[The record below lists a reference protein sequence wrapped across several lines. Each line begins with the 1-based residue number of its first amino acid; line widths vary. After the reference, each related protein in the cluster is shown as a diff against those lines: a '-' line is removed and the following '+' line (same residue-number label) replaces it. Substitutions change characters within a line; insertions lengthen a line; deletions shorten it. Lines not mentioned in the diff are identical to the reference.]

1 MKKTIQPKFRTAY
14 NLGNENYSEK
24 HSDDGLTEQHH
35 ADTCDINKILAQFM
49 ETGILPT
56 STNKDPQYGDVSEHD
71 FQEVQNQL
79 AQAKTLFEGLPD
91 PVKAQFDNK
100 PFKFLHFAEDPKNMD
115 SLVEMGLANAP
126 TPHLEDN
133 ALPSGG
139 IIPSNSKAVPG
150 TIPKATT
157 QNESDAST
165 VAT

>member
-1 MKKTIQPKFRTAY
+1 MPNKKQTLQFRSAY
-14 NLGNENYSEK
+14 NTGNEDYSEK

-56 STNKDPQYGDVSEHD
+56 TTNKDPQYGDVSEHN

-79 AQAKTLFEGLPD
+79 ANAKTLFEELPD
-91 PVKAQFDNK
+91 LVKAQFDNK

-115 SLVEMGLANAP
+115 ALVEMGLANAP
-126 TPHLEDN
+126 QRSLDL
-133 ALPSGG
+133 ALQEQDGKISPE
-139 IIPSNSKAVPG
+139 IIPSDKPDTG
-150 TIPKATT
+150 
-157 QNESDAST
+157 ASET